1 MAIISNRTYPMAI
14 VESIITRH
22 FRLSGDDSELF
33 EQAKRCV
40 CTAFDIAEDYTNRI
54 IVACDATFALGEAE
68 EGVLR
73 LPTAPVKEVKE
84 VRYLA
89 SNGEWHT
96 LTTEDYELS
105 GDIRSAELELLTPIS
120 ATRFKVT
127 AACGF
132 EDYNDEEDKSD
143 YALPGAIE
151 QAVTLIAQ
159 TALDGE
165 ALSGVIEQAV
175 HNMLNPWRIYPYG
188 G

>member
-1 MAIISNRTYPMAI
+1 MVIISNRTYPMAI

-22 FRLSGDDSELF
+22 FHLSGDDHELY

-68 EGVLR
+68 EDVLR

-89 SNGEWHT
+89 SDGEWHT
-96 LTTEDYELS
+96 LTAEDYELS
-105 GDIRSAELELLTPIS
+105 CDIRSAELELLTPIS
-120 ATRFKVT
+120 ATRFKVA

-159 TALDGE
+159 TALDGG

>member
-22 FRLSGDDSELF
+22 FRLSGDDGELY

-68 EGVLR
+68 EGMLR
-73 LPTAPVKEVKE
+73 LPTAPVKKVKE

-89 SNGEWHT
+89 SDGEWHT
-96 LTTEDYELS
+96 LTTKDYELV
-105 GDIRSAELELLTPIS
+105 GDIRSAEVELLKPIS
-120 ATRFKVT
+120 ATRFRVV
-127 AACGF
+127 AECGF
-132 EDYNDEEDKSD
+132 EDYTDEEDKGV

-151 QAVTLIAQ
+151 QAVTLMAQ

-165 ALSGVIEQAV
+165 PLSGATEMAA
-175 HNMLNPWRIYPYG
+175 HSMLNPWRIYPYG

>member
-1 MAIISNRTYPMAI
+1 
-14 VESIITRH
+14 
-22 FRLSGDDSELF
+22 
-33 EQAKRCV
+33 
-40 CTAFDIAEDYTNRI
+40 
-54 IVACDATFALGEAE
+54 
-68 EGVLR
+68 
-73 LPTAPVKEVKE
+73 
-84 VRYLA
+84 
-89 SNGEWHT
+89 
-96 LTTEDYELS
+96 
-105 GDIRSAELELLTPIS
+105 LTPIS